1 MGRRRH
7 GRPDRAPVRRR
18 GTRCAGGRPSAAALT
33 PCRLRGSIQVPRQPG
48 GSPTPR
54 TRMDKRPAVV
64 LFALLLPGCAVKTTA
79 AIVAAEQ
86 VLRDARESGAEQ
98 TAPYELTL
106 AQACLDK
113 AREEWAGSQYQ
124 DADRLAAE
132 ARAHALE
139 AERIARQEADVA
151 GAGGNV
157 VPEEVAP
164 QPAPSDAEQ
173 PPPTD
178 DSELLDLIEDDGKD
192 GEDSDSVLQDDKLD
206 EDIFEEDTP

>member
-1 MGRRRH
+1 
-7 GRPDRAPVRRR
+7 
-18 GTRCAGGRPSAAALT
+18 
-33 PCRLRGSIQVPRQPG
+33 
-48 GSPTPR
+48 
-54 TRMDKRPAVV
+54 MDKRPAVV
-64 LFALLLPGCAVKTTA
+64 LFSLLLPGCAVKTTA

-106 AQACLDK
+106 AQAYLDK

-151 GAGGNV
+151 GAGGNI

-164 QPAPSDAEQ
+164 QPAPSDAE
-173 PPPTD
+173 PPTPPTD
-178 DSELLDLIEDDGKD
+178 DSELLELIEDDGED
-192 GEDSDSVLQDDKLD
+192 DEDSDSVLQDDKLD